1 MKKMSTKETINPAN
15 APTVEKSKSLGI
27 KKIEGESFF
36 IVGAN
41 HTKGKPTQYTK
52 KEDID
57 ADGKTDY
64 YTIKTETGF
73 PLEYKDEG
81 EIPID
86 NFFVNKFAYQQ
97 LENIPNALEGINNG
111 ARLGPCKTVLRAS
124 NKTEGYDYRCLAF
137 ESDPDF

>member
-1 MKKMSTKETINPAN
+1 MSTKETINPAN
-15 APTVEKSKSLGI
+15 APSIEKSKSLGI
-27 KKIEGESFF
+27 KKVEGKEFF
-36 IVGAN
+36 ITGVN

-64 YTIKTETGF
+64 YTIKVETAF
-73 PLEYKDEG
+73 PLEYKEEG
-81 EIPID
+81 VIPID

-97 LENIPNALEGINNG
+97 LENIPNAIEGIANG

-124 NKTEGYDYRCLAF
+124 NKTAGYDYRCLAF